1 MGVLSKVAL
10 LSACLALPAV
20 SSPQTARAQARTGS
34 PNARTQRS
42 SQAAIRRA
50 VNAKP
55 LSSAVKRGLAWLA
68 ASQQRSGGWSQG
80 EESAAMGN
88 TLAALKDTP
97 NVADT
102 CIAALALMR
111 SGSTPRSGP
120 YARNLVSA
128 LKFVCAEIEESPK
141 KGLSI
146 TSVSGTRVQMKLG
159 RFIDT
164 FLAALLLA
172 EVKGHLPDPKLE
184 SRVAS
189 ALRKVVGKMESAQ
202 RNDGTWDDQG
212 WAPVIGQNF
221 AAKALNRAAQRG
233 ASVDASVIEKAER
246 YSYRQFD
253 ATSGSFGTGGSAGVR
268 LYAATANLGAMQQS
282 EITNRAVEAQAR
294 ATAKSGKTEKD
305 RKAAAATL
313 RRIEAGRQGYKAAQQ
328 AVIKKLDDKSFVA
341 GFGSNGGEE
350 FLSYNTIGE
359 SLVAKGGTEWTTW
372 DRKITASLE
381 RVQNN
386 DGTWTGHH
394 CITGRTF
401 CTAAALLVLTVDRA
415 SVALSDATKHR

>member
-1 MGVLSKVAL
+1 
-10 LSACLALPAV
+10 
-20 SSPQTARAQARTGS
+20 
-34 PNARTQRS
+34 
-42 SQAAIRRA
+42 
-50 VNAKP
+50 
-55 LSSAVKRGLAWLA
+55 
-68 ASQQRSGGWSQG
+68 
-80 EESAAMGN
+80 
-88 TLAALKDTP
+88 
-97 NVADT
+97 
-102 CIAALALMR
+102 
-111 SGSTPRSGP
+111 
-120 YARNLVSA
+120 
-128 LKFVCAEIEESPK
+128 
-141 KGLSI
+141 
-146 TSVSGTRVQMKLG
+146 MKLG

-172 EVKGHLPDPKLE
+172 EVKGHLPDLKLE
-184 SRVAS
+184 KRVAS
-189 ALRKVVGKMESAQ
+189 ALSKVVAKMENAQ

-221 AAKALNRAAQRG
+221 AAKALNRAAQQG
-233 ASVDASVIEKAER
+233 AKVDASVLRRAEG
-246 YSYRQFD
+246 YSLRQFD
-253 ATSGSFGTGGSAGVR
+253 QASGSFGGGGSAGVQ

-282 EITNRAVEAQAR
+282 EITNRAAEARAR
-294 ATAKSGKTEKD
+294 ATVKSGKTEKD
-305 RKAAAATL
+305 RRAASATL

-328 AVIKKLDDKSFVA
+328 AVIEKLDDKSFVA

-359 SLVAKGGTEWTTW
+359 SLVEKGGQEWTKW

-415 SVALSDATKHR
+415 SVALGDATKRR